1 MKLRARLILSFLI
14 MLILLVGLMCAS
26 GIILMKFHLTSGNPK
41 VKEDM
46 ELSMIIDNPIWM
58 VSGFTSVPFG
68 ELHKIVRDAPEKLED
83 TTYLNKLNQELIDK
97 FSFLLLQKDGQL
109 CYNGS
114 QMEDEEILKM
124 LRNGKVQEQQIYM
137 DEKSEYLYKR
147 LAVRFPD
154 AKEGEVFVVTDA
166 RIILG
171 QLNLALRIMLTAF
184 LIFMILSAALL
195 ALWLYQGIIRPL
207 RLLRKGS
214 QRIIE
219 GDLEYSL
226 LDDPVGAQLLGKKR
240 RKKGRCDDE
249 ISSLFFDFEQMRQK
263 MKGMI
268 EERIQF
274 EKDQSELISNISH
287 DLKTPLTAIKGYS
300 EGLMDGVAD
309 TEEKQKKYLTTI
321 YKKADDMTY
330 LVDELSF
337 YSKIDCNTIPYEFRI
352 VNLNDYFMDC
362 IEDISLDLEIKNINL
377 SFFNYVEQEA
387 VVVADVDKL
396 KRVLHNILGNAQKYM
411 NKEKGSIN
419 IRLRDKGMFV
429 EVEIEDNGCGID
441 ADDLENIF
449 DRFYRSDASRNS
461 KRRGSGLGLAISKKI
476 IEDHGGK
483 IWATSVKNV
492 GTSIFFTLCHPEER
506 MVFAVDEEDIIEE
519 AEEKQKKKSIWR

>member
-1 MKLRARLILSFLI
+1 MLVILVV
-14 MLILLVGLMCAS
+14 LLCVSAGVLMR
-26 GIILMKFHLTSGNPK
+26 FHLSSGNPMA
-41 VKEDM
+41 KEEM
-46 ELSMIIDNPIWM
+46 ELSMIIENPIWM
-58 VSGFTSVPFG
+58 VSGFTSVEFG
-68 ELHKIVRDAPEKLED
+68 EIHKLIKDSPEKLEQKEC
-83 TTYLNKLNQELIDK
+83 LEKLNNELIDK
-97 FSFLLLQKDGQL
+97 FSFLLMCRDGRIY
-109 CYNGS
+109 YNGS
-114 QMEDEEILKM
+114 MMED
-124 LRNGKVQEQQIYM
+124 QEALSMIRKEQRASDMQIHM
-137 DEKSEYLYKR
+137 DEESQYLFKR
-147 LAVRFPD
+147 LPFQFRD
-154 AKEGEVFVVTDA
+154 GTEGEIYVITDA
-166 RIILG
+166 QVILG
-171 QLNLALRIMLTAF
+171 QLNLALKMLIVAF
-184 LIFMILSAALL
+184 LVILVLSASLL

-207 RLLRKGS
+207 RVLRKSS
-214 QRIIE
+214 QMIIE
-219 GDLEYSL
+219 GNLDYSL
-226 LDDPVGAQLLGKKR
+226 LDDPVSKQILGKKKGKN
-240 RKKGRCDDE
+240 RKCDDE
-249 ISSLFFDFEQMRQK
+249 ISRLFLDFDQMRLK

-309 TEEKQKKYLTTI
+309 TKEKQKKYLSTI

-377 SFFNYVEQEA
+377 SFFNYVEQGTM
-387 VVVADVDKL
+387 VVADVDKL

-411 NKEKGSIN
+411 NKEKGIIN
-419 IRLRDKGMFV
+419 IRIRDKGIFV

-441 ADDLENIF
+441 ANDIENIF

-492 GTSIFFTLCHPEER
+492 GTSIFFTLCRPEER
-506 MVFAVDEEDIIEE
+506 MVFTVDEEDIVEE
-519 AEEKQKKKSIWR
+519 AEGKQKKKGIWR

>member
-1 MKLRARLILSFLI
+1 MLVILVV
-14 MLILLVGLMCAS
+14 LLCVSANVLMR
-26 GIILMKFHLTSGNPK
+26 FHLSSGNPMA
-41 VKEDM
+41 KEEM
-46 ELSMIIDNPIWM
+46 ELSMIIENPIWM
-58 VSGFTSVPFG
+58 VSGFTSVEFG
-68 ELHKIVRDAPEKLED
+68 ELHKIIKDTPEKLEQEEC
-83 TTYLNKLNQELIDK
+83 LEKLNHELIDK
-97 FSFLLLQKDGQL
+97 FSFLLMCRDGRIY
-109 CYNGS
+109 YNGS
-114 QMEDEEILKM
+114 MMED
-124 LRNGKVQEQQIYM
+124 QEALSMIQKEQRASDMQIHM
-137 DEKSEYLYKR
+137 DEESQYLFKR
-147 LAVRFPD
+147 LPFQFQD
-154 AKEGEVFVVTDA
+154 GTDGEIYIITDA
-166 RIILG
+166 QVILG
-171 QLNLALRIMLTAF
+171 QLNLALKILIVAF
-184 LIFMILSAALL
+184 LVILVLSASLL

-207 RLLRKGS
+207 RVLRKSS
-214 QRIIE
+214 QMIIE
-219 GDLEYSL
+219 GNLDYSL
-226 LDDPVGAQLLGKKR
+226 LDDPVGAQILGKNKGKKR
-240 RKKGRCDDE
+240 KCDDE
-249 ISSLFFDFEQMRQK
+249 ISRLFLDFDQMRLK

-309 TEEKQKKYLTTI
+309 TKEKQKKYLSTI

-377 SFFNYVEQEA
+377 SFFNYVEQGTM
-387 VVVADVDKL
+387 VVADVDKL

-411 NKEKGSIN
+411 NKEKGIIN
-419 IRLRDKGMFV
+419 IRIRDKGIFV

-441 ADDLENIF
+441 ANDIENIF

-492 GTSIFFTLCHPEER
+492 GTSIFFTLCRPEER
-506 MVFAVDEEDIIEE
+506 MVFTVDEEDIVEE
-519 AEEKQKKKSIWR
+519 AEGKQKKKGIWR

>member
-1 MKLRARLILSFLI
+1 MLVILVV
-14 MLILLVGLMCAS
+14 LLCVSANVLMR
-26 GIILMKFHLTSGNPK
+26 FHLSSGNPNA
-41 VKEDM
+41 KEEL
-46 ELSMIIDNPIWM
+46 ELSMLIENPIWM
-58 VSGFTSVPFG
+58 VSGFTSVEFG
-68 ELHKIVRDAPEKLED
+68 ELHKIIKDTPEKLEQKESLD
-83 TTYLNKLNQELIDK
+83 KLNRELIDK
-97 FSFLLLQKDGQL
+97 FSFLLMSRDGRIY
-109 CYNGS
+109 YNGS
-114 QMEDEEILKM
+114 MMED
-124 LRNGKVQEQQIYM
+124 QEALSMIQKEQRASDMQIHM
-137 DEKSEYLYKR
+137 DEESQYLFKR
-147 LAVRFPD
+147 LPFQFQD
-154 AKEGEVFVVTDA
+154 GTDGEIYIITDA
-166 RIILG
+166 QVILG
-171 QLNLALRIMLTAF
+171 QLNLALKMLIVAF
-184 LIFMILSAALL
+184 LVILVLSASLL

-207 RLLRKGS
+207 RVLRKSS
-214 QRIIE
+214 QMIIE
-219 GDLEYSL
+219 GNLDYSL
-226 LDDPVGAQLLGKKR
+226 LDDPVGAQILGKNKGKKR
-240 RKKGRCDDE
+240 KCDDE
-249 ISSLFFDFEQMRQK
+249 ISRLFLDFDQMRLK

-309 TEEKQKKYLTTI
+309 TKEKQKKYLSTI

-377 SFFNYVEQEA
+377 SFFNYVEQGTM
-387 VVVADVDKL
+387 VVADVDKL

-411 NKEKGSIN
+411 NKEKGIIN
-419 IRLRDKGMFV
+419 IRIRDKGIFV

-441 ADDLENIF
+441 ANDIENIF

-492 GTSIFFTLCHPEER
+492 GTSIFFTLCRPEER
-506 MVFAVDEEDIIEE
+506 MVFTVDEEDIVEE
-519 AEEKQKKKSIWR
+519 AEGKQKKKGIWR